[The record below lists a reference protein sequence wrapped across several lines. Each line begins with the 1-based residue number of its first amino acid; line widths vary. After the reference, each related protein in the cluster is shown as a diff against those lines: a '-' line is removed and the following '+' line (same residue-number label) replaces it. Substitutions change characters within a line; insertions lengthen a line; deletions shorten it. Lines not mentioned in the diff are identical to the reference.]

1 MTPVGRSAERE
12 HLRSIPEFWTF
23 MQFLSLGKRRMRDL
37 PTTALLSLG
46 HSHLTLLLQDKS
58 VFCIRQVKMAERSGA

>member
-1 MTPVGRSAERE
+1 
-12 HLRSIPEFWTF
+12 
-23 MQFLSLGKRRMRDL
+23 MRDL